1 MMKAI
6 LNLCSCQNF
15 SQIRILTYALVE
27 LSSDSKPSHCVFTF
41 FIDEIKEILIIDIR
55 DSGGKNEVFLS

>member
-41 FIDEIKEILIIDIR
+41 FIDEILIIDIR